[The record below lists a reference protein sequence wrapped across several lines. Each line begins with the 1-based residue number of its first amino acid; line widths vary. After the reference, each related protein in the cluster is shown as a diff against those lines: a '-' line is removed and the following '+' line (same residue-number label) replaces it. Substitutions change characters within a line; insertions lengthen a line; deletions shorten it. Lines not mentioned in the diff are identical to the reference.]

1 MELIIAFNLSIWSI
15 LFMVGVK
22 DAEKHRIPNKLLF
35 ILIFLIVIEWAVINP
50 SLVILQ
56 EKLLGGVVMFA
67 IGLLLFFLK
76 AMAPGDV
83 KLLAV
88 VGFLVGLPQLQ
99 SVGYWVIISAGIVGV
114 FYAFYYSI
122 ESPQFGN
129 RVKKNTNKL
138 TIQQE
143 ALMLATRNTVMKKT
157 VMPFAPAVVIGLALH
172 QYFL

>member
-1 MELIIAFNLSIWSI
+1 MILIATWSI
-15 LFMVGVK
+15 LFIIGIK

-35 ILIFLIVIEWAVINP
+35 ILILLVIIEWVAMNP
-50 SLVILQ
+50 SLAILQ
-56 EKLLGGVVMFA
+56 EKALGGILMFA
-67 IGLLLFFLK
+67 IGLLLFCLK

-99 SVGYWVIISAGIVGV
+99 SVGYWIIISAGLVGV

-122 ESPQFGN
+122 ESPRFGN
-129 RVKKNTNKL
+129 RSKKNTNKL

>member
-1 MELIIAFNLSIWSI
+1 MLLNLLIWSM
-15 LFMVGVK
+15 LFIIGIK

-35 ILIFLIVIEWAVINP
+35 ILICLIILEWVAINP
-50 SLVILQ
+50 SLAILQ
-56 EKLLGGVVMFA
+56 EKALGGILMFA

-99 SVGYWVIISAGIVGV
+99 SVGYWIILSAGVVGV
-114 FYAFYYSI
+114 FYALYYSI
-122 ESPQFGN
+122 ESPRFGN
-129 RVKKNTNKL
+129 KGVKSSQKL
-138 TIQQE
+138 SIQQE

>member
-1 MELIIAFNLSIWSI
+1 MFQIAIWSV
-15 LFMVGVK
+15 LFLIGIK
-22 DAEKHRIPNKLLF
+22 DVEKHRIPNKLLF
-35 ILIFLIVIEWAVINP
+35 ILILLVIIEWVAMNP
-50 SLVILQ
+50 SLAILQ
-56 EKLLGGVVMFA
+56 EKALGGILMFA
-67 IGLLLFFLK
+67 IGLLLFCLK

-99 SVGYWVIISAGIVGV
+99 SVGYWIIISAGLVGV

-122 ESPQFGN
+122 ESPRFGN
-129 RVKKNTNKL
+129 RSKKNTNKL

>member
-1 MELIIAFNLSIWSI
+1 MLLNLSIWSI
-15 LFMVGVK
+15 LLMIGIK

-35 ILIFLIVIEWAVINP
+35 ILIFLIVIEWVAITP
-50 SLVILQ
+50 SIVVLQ
-56 EKLLGGVVMFA
+56 EKALGFVVMFA

-99 SVGYWVIISAGIVGV
+99 SVGYWIIISSGIVGV
-114 FYAFYYSI
+114 FYALYYSI
-122 ESPQFGN
+122 ESPRFGDK
-129 RVKKNTNKL
+129 VKKNANKL
-138 TIQQE
+138 SVQQE

>member
-1 MELIIAFNLSIWSI
+1 MLLNLSIWSI
-15 LFMVGVK
+15 LFMIGIK

-35 ILIFLIVIEWAVINP
+35 ILILLIVIEWVAINP
-50 SLVILQ
+50 SLIVLQ
-56 EKLLGGVVMFA
+56 EKALGGILMFA

>member
-1 MELIIAFNLSIWSI
+1 MLLNLSIWSM
-15 LFMVGVK
+15 LFMIGIK
-22 DAEKHRIPNKLLF
+22 DAEKHRIPNKLLL
-35 ILIFLIVIEWAVINP
+35 ILIFLVIIEWAAINP
-50 SLVILQ
+50 SLAVLQ
-56 EKLLGGVVMFA
+56 EKALGGILMFT

-88 VGFLVGLPQLQ
+88 VGFLVGLSQLQ
-99 SVGYWVIISAGIVGV
+99 SVSYWIIISAGIVGV

-122 ESPQFGN
+122 ESPRFGN
-129 RVKKNTNKL
+129 RSKKNTNKL

>member
-1 MELIIAFNLSIWSI
+1 MLLNLSIWSM
-15 LFMVGVK
+15 LFMIGIK
-22 DAEKHRIPNKLLF
+22 DTEKHRIPNKLLL
-35 ILIFLIVIEWAVINP
+35 ILIFLVVIEWAAMNS
-50 SLVILQ
+50 SLIVLQ
-56 EKLLGGVVMFA
+56 EKLLGFVIMFV

-88 VGFLVGLPQLQ
+88 VGFLVGLSQLQ
-99 SVGYWVIISAGIVGV
+99 SVSYWIILSAGIVGV

-122 ESPQFGN
+122 ESPRFGN

-143 ALMLATRNTVMKKT
+143 ALMLATRNTVIKKT

>member
-1 MELIIAFNLSIWSI
+1 MLLNLSIWSM
-15 LFMVGVK
+15 LFMIGIK
-22 DAEKHRIPNKLLF
+22 DTEKHRIPNKLLL
-35 ILIFLIVIEWAVINP
+35 ILIFLVVIEWAAMNS
-50 SLVILQ
+50 SLIVLQ
-56 EKLLGGVVMFA
+56 EKLLGFVIMFV

-88 VGFLVGLPQLQ
+88 VGFLVGLSQLQ
-99 SVGYWVIISAGIVGV
+99 SVSYWITLSAGIVGV

-122 ESPQFGN
+122 ESPRFGN

-143 ALMLATRNTVMKKT
+143 ALMLATRNTVIKKT